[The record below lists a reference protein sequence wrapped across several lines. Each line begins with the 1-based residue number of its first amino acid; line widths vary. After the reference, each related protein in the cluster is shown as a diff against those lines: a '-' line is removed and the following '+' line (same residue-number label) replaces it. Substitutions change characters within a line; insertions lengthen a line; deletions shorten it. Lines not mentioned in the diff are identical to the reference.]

1 MQQQAAITLF
11 HRDPEQPRKSFDA
24 AALRELANSI
34 SRHGMIQ
41 PIIVRPH
48 PKREGEYLI
57 VAGERRWRAA
67 KIAKLDVIP
76 FRKIEEG
83 ETVDIRAIQATEN
96 LQRQDLTPFEYAQA
110 AYNWLAETNPDGSK
124 RVQKDLVAAF
134 GRNSTYWSRTLRLNS
149 CDPRISEL
157 AKVGAVTN
165 INTLSA
171 LVAISQLDPE
181 RFDRVTSEIEAGTA
195 PNNLERYTG
204 RQLAIAKWES
214 EKGKKLPLPNIHGVY
229 SEYEA
234 ERFTH
239 SAPPAGNGAYGFGQ
253 VCVMELESGWIWK
266 CSGGSFSGP
275 LMDREEDR
283 CDTREEA
290 IKRGAEVIYNRAYD
304 DAVNV
309 ASKVALKC
317 YKSLLKWAAELA
329 GIEPADVDAE
339 RAKIEKARLAAA
351 AEAEAAERAKLEEAQ
366 TLTHLDT
373 EGRNPEKTVGETQH
387 TQEPASHVEPS
398 KNLSPEAE
406 IHGQSE
412 DHKPVISAVTT
423 PASIQVRIVP
433 EGIELVIEG
442 VRNVLTVD
450 AADSLSDQLMSAV
463 MTRREQKIINLPA
476 IQRH

>member
-1 MQQQAAITLF
+1 
-11 HRDPEQPRKSFDA
+11 
-24 AALRELANSI
+24 
-34 SRHGMIQ
+34 
-41 PIIVRPH
+41 
-48 PKREGEYLI
+48 
-57 VAGERRWRAA
+57 
-67 KIAKLDVIP
+67 
-76 FRKIEEG
+76 
-83 ETVDIRAIQATEN
+83 
-96 LQRQDLTPFEYAQA
+96 
-110 AYNWLAETNPDGSK
+110 
-124 RVQKDLVAAF
+124 
-134 GRNSTYWSRTLRLNS
+134 
-149 CDPRISEL
+149 
-157 AKVGAVTN
+157 
-165 INTLSA
+165 
-171 LVAISQLDPE
+171 
-181 RFDRVTSEIEAGTA
+181 
-195 PNNLERYTG
+195 
-204 RQLAIAKWES
+204 
-214 EKGKKLPLPNIHGVY
+214 
-229 SEYEA
+229 
-234 ERFTH
+234 
-239 SAPPAGNGAYGFGQ
+239 
-253 VCVMELESGWIWK
+253 
-266 CSGGSFSGP
+266 
-275 LMDREEDR
+275 MDREEDR

-290 IKRGAEVIYNRAYD
+290 IKRGAEVIYNRAYN

-339 RAKIEKARLAAA
+339 RAKIEEARLAAA

-373 EGRNPEKTVGETQH
+373 EGRDPEKTVGETQY

-406 IHGQSE
+406 IHDQSE